1 MIRILKNA
9 VSQALVSFYSLAS
22 EVVMSS
28 AGEPKL
34 LYNNRGVNFMEA
46 HADVELR
53 ELQLYKPDASVGGK
67 LLPKKKDRVLCI
79 QVTQLKCG
87 AVVVACTFDH
97 RIADAYSG
105 NMGRDGSI

>member
-1 MIRILKNA
+1 MTRILKNS

-46 HADVELR
+46 HADMELR

-79 QVTQLKCG
+79 QVTRLKCG